1 MLNWILFF
9 TLLNDNYR
17 AVSIFDGE
25 SNNWSVVAEFLL
37 NGFDRKYILSII
49 ELNGYIYLVSFLIVI
64 ISYLYIFYIIIYEKV
79 SVINVRPFKR

>member
-25 SNNWSVVAEFLL
+25 SKNWSVVAEFLL
-37 NGFDRKYILSII
+37 SGFDRKYILSII